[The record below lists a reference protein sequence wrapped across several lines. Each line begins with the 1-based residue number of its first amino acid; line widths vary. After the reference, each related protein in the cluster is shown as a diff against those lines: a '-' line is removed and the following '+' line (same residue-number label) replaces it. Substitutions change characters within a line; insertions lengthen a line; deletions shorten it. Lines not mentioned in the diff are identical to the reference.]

1 MAVISAAT
9 EMTTVFDWHDLPFRE
24 IWCVDTEFYPGA
36 GLANGATY
44 GDAMTPLCLVAL
56 EMRSG
61 RLIRLWQDELGR
73 FPPYRLDADALIVG
87 YMFAAEFGFHIARG
101 WGEPAC
107 ALDAYIEFRHLVN
120 DGAAKS
126 ENRDKGFFGLSGAL
140 RYFCEDEIDVTR
152 KHDTRDRILRGP
164 PFSAQEQRDIVAYC
178 EDDVRALARLLPHIV
193 PTIRSLPHAMFR
205 AKFQWTIA
213 QQERRGVPTNLSLL
227 TRIRNRWQGMRL
239 DLVTELDRP
248 FGCYEIVDGKPHWR
262 KEWFAGYARRN
273 GMIWPRLESGALD
286 ESDQTFREMAG
297 KYPQIEPLREL
308 RYSLSKLRLNDLSVG
323 LDGRNRASLWAY
335 GTKTARNAPGASQ
348 SIFGPAKWIRHLITA
363 PLGRVLVHRDYCQQ
377 EVRIAALLSGDSA
390 LLRACESGD
399 VYLGIAEQLGF
410 LSESMSEQERK
421 AIRALFKTV
430 VLGIQYG
437 LGARSL
443 AIRAGIS
450 LFGAYEIL
458 ARLRARFR
466 VFEDYTR
473 CVLDH
478 AGLHLE
484 VGTPFGWYMQCP
496 PTINPRTVRN
506 FPIQSTGS
514 EILHV
519 ACILA
524 ARRGVELVAPI
535 HDALL
540 GEGPLS
546 ETEELS
552 HALDQ
557 LMGDAAA
564 VVLRG
569 YRLPTDCQIVK
580 PGEHYQ
586 DERGAAMWATVTQLV
601 AKLEREQV
609 A

>member
-1 MAVISAAT
+1 MA
-9 EMTTVFDWHDLPFRE
+9 TTIFDWRDLPFHE

-36 GLANGATY
+36 GLANGAVH

-61 RLIRLWQDELGR
+61 RLVRLWQDELGR
-73 FPPYRLDADALIVG
+73 FPPYRLDSDALIVG
-87 YMFAAEFGFHIARG
+87 HMLAAEFGFHIACN
-101 WGEPAC
+101 WGEPAR
-107 ALDAYIEFRHLVN
+107 ALDTYIEFRHYVN
-120 DGAAKS
+120 DGTIKS
-126 ENRDKGFFGLSGAL
+126 GDREKGFFGIGGAL
-140 RYFCEDEIDVTR
+140 RYFLEDEIDVVR
-152 KHDTRDRILRGP
+152 KGEMRDRILQGP

-178 EDDVRALARLLPHIV
+178 EDDVRALARLVPHIV
-193 PTIRSLPHAMFR
+193 PTIRLLSHAMFR

-213 QQERRGVPTNLSLL
+213 QQERRGPPINRPLL
-227 TRIRNRWQGMRL
+227 VRFRDHWEGMQL

-262 KEWFAGYARRN
+262 KERFAGYVRRN
-273 GMIWPRLESGALD
+273 GMIWPRHESGALD
-286 ESDQTFREMAG
+286 ETDQTFREMAG
-297 KYPQIEPLREL
+297 RYPQIEQLREL
-308 RYSLSKLRLNDLSVG
+308 RYSLSKLRLSDLSVG
-323 LDGRNRASLWAY
+323 HDGRNRASLWAY
-335 GTKTARNAPGASQ
+335 GTKTARNAPGSSQ
-348 SIFGPAKWIRHLITA
+348 YIFGPAKWIRHLIT
-363 PLGRVLVHRDYCQQ
+363 PPPGRVLVHRDYCQQ
-377 EVRIAALLSGDSA
+377 EVRIAAVLSGDTA
-390 LLRACESGD
+390 LLQACESGD

-410 LSESMSEQERK
+410 LSESMDADERK
-421 AIRALFKTV
+421 AVRALFKTV

-443 AIRAGIS
+443 AVRAGIS
-450 LFGAYEIL
+450 RYEAGEIL

-466 VFEDYTR
+466 VFEDYTQ

-478 AGLHLE
+478 AGLRLE
-484 VGTPFGWYMQCP
+484 IGTPFGWYMQCP
-496 PTINPRTVRN
+496 PGINPRTVRN

-524 ARRGVELVAPI
+524 ERRGIELVAPI

-540 GEGPLS
+540 AEGPLNDA
-546 ETEELS
+546 EELS
-552 HALDQ
+552 RSLDQ

-564 VVLRG
+564 MVLRG
-569 YRLPTDCQIVK
+569 YRLPTDYQIIK

-586 DERGAAMWATVTQLV
+586 DERGVAMWRTVTRLV
-601 AKLEREQV
+601 AKLERET